1 LASEPATRRVFL
13 FYLRHAP
20 ICLPPATVPTVVISY
35 QQKDRINPQEHTM
48 ITIEQKG
55 NLLNVAVLGEFT
67 LADFKEFEE
76 DALYKLKTPG
86 PLNLVFDLRAMIS
99 YTVDVA
105 WEEIK
110 FFSREHQH
118 DFSKIAV
125 VTDDQWLTWQA
136 WLSRLFVDADIR
148 VFADYSAA
156 KNWVAA

>member
-1 LASEPATRRVFL
+1 
-13 FYLRHAP
+13 
-20 ICLPPATVPTVVISY
+20 
-35 QQKDRINPQEHTM
+35 M
-48 ITIEQKG
+48 ITIQQ
-55 NLLNVAVLGEFT
+55 NDTLINASVLGEFT
-67 LADFKEFEE
+67 LADFKQFEE
-76 DALYKLKTPG
+76 QALYELKSSG
-86 PLNLVFDLRAMIS
+86 EINLLFDLRDMIS

-148 VFADYSAA
+148 AFADYNDARA
-156 KNWVAA
+156 WVS

>member
-1 LASEPATRRVFL
+1 
-13 FYLRHAP
+13 
-20 ICLPPATVPTVVISY
+20 
-35 QQKDRINPQEHTM
+35 M

-67 LADFKEFEE
+67 LADFKQFEE
-76 DALYKLKTPG
+76 NALYKLSSPG
-86 PLNLVFDLRAMIS
+86 PVNLIFDLRAMIS

-125 VTDDQWLTWQA
+125 VTDDQWVTWQA

-148 VFADYSAA
+148 AFADYSEAKTWIAA
-156 KNWVAA
+156 